1 MSKKKIRD
9 VEYTVFTFRLSEDT
23 IKELRELKERSGK
36 SWNLFIL
43 DLIKSYIK

>member
-1 MSKKKIRD
+1 MKKKEKDIR
-9 VEYTVFTFRLSEDT
+9 YKVFTFRLSEDT